1 MNQAYILIGGNTGNR
16 VNNLAK
22 ACRLLEEGCGR
33 IKARSAVY
41 ETQAWGITD
50 QRDFLNQAILLETG
64 LQAAELMDGI
74 LEAEESMG
82 RKRGERNGPRN
93 IDMDI
98 LLFNDE
104 VIDTSRLIVPH
115 PRLHL
120 RRFVLLPLCELAPDL
135 AHPVS
140 GKRMKQLLKE
150 CKDRLVVERYAPG
163 VKKKR

>member
-16 VNNLAK
+16 VNNLTK
-22 ACRLLEEGCGR
+22 ACRLLEERCGR
-33 IKARSAVY
+33 IKVRSAVY

-50 QRDFLNQAILLETG
+50 QRDFLNQAVLLETEFP
-64 LQAAELMDGI
+64 AAELMDTL
-74 LEAEESMG
+74 LEVEEAMG

-98 LLFNDE
+98 ILFNDD
-104 VIDTSRLIVPH
+104 VIDTSRLKVPH
-115 PRLHL
+115 PRMHL
-120 RRFVLLPLCELAPDL
+120 RRFVMVPMCELAPDL
-135 AHPVS
+135 AHPVT
-140 GKRMKQLLKE
+140 GKKMSRLLRE